1 MKSPADEFYMLECL
15 ALARRGDGRVSPNP
29 MVGCVIV
36 KKGIVIGRGYHRR
49 FGGPHAE
56 VNAIRSSAAPVRGS
70 TLYVNL
76 EPCNHQ
82 GKTPPCT
89 ELIIRSQIARVVIG
103 TTDPNPLVFGEG
115 IRRLRRAGVKV
126 TVGLLEEECLRLNE
140 FFFKYIRT
148 RLPFVTLKVAQ
159 TLDGKI
165 AALKGFP
172 RRITGPQSMNYVH
185 TLRSEYD
192 AVMVAAV
199 TVRSDNPRLTVRN
212 VRGRDP
218 LRIILDG
225 KFRVMPGAAVFR
237 NSKGGQ
243 TIIMV
248 ERKSILRKYSKEE
261 LIRSRGV
268 GV

>member
-1 MKSPADEFYMLECL
+1 MNSATDELYMLECL
-15 ALARRGDGRVSPNP
+15 ALARRGAGSVSPNP

-89 ELIIRSQIARVVIG
+89 ELIIRSKIARVVVG
-103 TTDPNPLVFGEG
+103 TTDPNPLVSGGG

-126 TVGLLEEECLRLNE
+126 SVGLLEEECLRLNE
-140 FFFKYIRT
+140 FFFKYITT

-165 AALKGFP
+165 AAPKSFP
-172 RRITGPQSMNYVH
+172 RWITGRQSRRHVH
-185 TLRSEYD
+185 TLRSQYD
-192 AVMVAAV
+192 AVMVGAG
-199 TVRSDNPRLTVRN
+199 TVLADNPRLTVRN
-212 VRGRDP
+212 V
-218 LRIILDG
+218 
-225 KFRVMPGAAVFR
+225 
-237 NSKGGQ
+237 
-243 TIIMV
+243 
-248 ERKSILRKYSKEE
+248 
-261 LIRSRGV
+261 
-268 GV
+268 